1 MHALE
6 WVILLAILQN
16 LASREDHRRV
26 PIFLT
31 FKEDYREIFVFLT
44 LREDLYIELER
55 YRTMIRTE
63 NFRVDIRH
71 LNLFAQSLTN

>member
-6 WVILLAILQN
+6 RVILLAVLQN
-16 LASREDHRRV
+16 LASREDHRGV
-26 PIFLT
+26 PI
-31 FKEDYREIFVFLT
+31 FLT

-71 LNLFAQSLTN
+71 LDLFAQSLTN